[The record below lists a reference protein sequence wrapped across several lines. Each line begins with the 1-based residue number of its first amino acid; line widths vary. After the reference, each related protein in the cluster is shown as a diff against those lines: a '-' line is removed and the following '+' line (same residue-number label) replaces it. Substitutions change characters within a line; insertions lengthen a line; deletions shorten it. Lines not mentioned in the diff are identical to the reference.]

1 MIFVS
6 RPRRRGNMLAASALM
21 LTLSAPAGPLLA
33 APAKPAGTIPP
44 PPTSPEQKSL
54 LLDMQDAFTKIAK
67 TVEPS
72 VVNIK
77 VERFR
82 SVDATD
88 FGMSPDQS
96 PGDGPDTPDTP
107 TTPDAPVKPG
117 APAPPTDKSAP
128 KSGAPETPK
137 KPKPQTPSKGPAAPP
152 STGTPGAPPNSHP
165 LTPRTQRRFEAT
177 GSGVIVRPDGYILT
191 NDHVVD
197 GAANGMVTVTLS
209 DGRQFKG
216 KVYPDY
222 RSDLAVVKID
232 PGNAKLPAAQ
242 FADSG
247 QVQPG
252 QWAIA
257 VGSPFNLENTMTVG
271 VISALGRHQRIPGET
286 AGSGRYYP
294 DLIQTDAAINPG
306 NSGGPLFNID
316 GNVIGINVAI
326 ESPVEASSGVGFAI
340 PSATAQSIMNSLITK
355 GKVTRGYLGIAPDDL
370 TPALQQEFS
379 QAAGAFVRD
388 VRVDSPAGKAGIEA
402 SDIITYFNGEPV
414 TGEVSLRQ
422 AIADTEPGKSIK
434 VAYVRG
440 GVPLVTNVTLIPA
453 PPVPGEVPSASDV
466 TNPATSKLGLSIR
479 DITPHDRQEMSLPAT
494 TQGVTVV
501 AVETNSPA
509 EAASLSAG
517 MPLVGTVIQRVGKT
531 TVKNKVDFDQ
541 ALKVIGDS
549 DSFTISVVYSAGGD
563 LHQTAVTINR

>member
-6 RPRRRGNMLAASALM
+6 RPRRKGNMLAASALM
-21 LTLSAPAGPLLA
+21 LTLSAPAVPLLA
-33 APAKPAGTIPP
+33 APAKSSGVLPP

-54 LLDMQDAFTKIAK
+54 LLDMQDAFAKIAK

-82 SVDATD
+82 NVDASD
-88 FGMSPDQS
+88 FGLAPDQT
-96 PGDGPDTPDTP
+96 PGDGPDAPDQPET
-107 TTPDAPVKPG
+107 PVKPPTKDAPKNG
-117 APAPPTDKSAP
+117 TPPKAPAKPKPGTPLKGDVAPAPPSAD
-128 KSGAPETPK
+128 APSIK
-137 KPKPQTPSKGPAAPP
+137 AP
-152 STGTPGAPPNSHP
+152 
-165 LTPRTQRRFEAT
+165 TPRTQRRSEAT
-177 GSGVIVRPDGYILT
+177 GSGVIVSSDGYILT

-197 GAANGMVTVTLS
+197 GAANGIVTVTLS

-232 PGNAKLPAAQ
+232 PGSAKLPAAQ
-242 FADSG
+242 FADSSK
-247 QVQPG
+247 VVPG

-294 DLIQTDAAINPG
+294 DLLQTDAAINPG

-316 GNVIGINVAI
+316 GKVIGINVAI

-340 PSATAQSIMNSLITK
+340 PSVTAQSIMNALITK

-379 QAAGAFVRD
+379 QPAGAFVRD
-388 VRVDSPAGKAGIEA
+388 VRVDSPAGKAGIQA
-402 SDIITYFNGEPV
+402 ADIITYFNGEPV

-422 AIADTEPGKSIK
+422 AIADTEPGKSVK
-434 VAYVRG
+434 VAYVRSG
-440 GVPLVTNVTLIPA
+440 TPFATSVTLITA
-453 PPVPGEVPSASDV
+453 PPVPGEDPGPSDV
-466 TNPATSKLGLSIR
+466 TNPTRSKLGLGIR
-479 DITPHDRQEMSLPAT
+479 DITPHDRQEMSIPT
-494 TQGVTVV
+494 SIQGVTVV
-501 AVETNSPA
+501 SVEPNSPA
-509 EAASLSAG
+509 EAASYAAG
-517 MPLVGTVIQRVGKT
+517 MPLVGTVIQRLGKT
-531 TVKNKVDFDQ
+531 VVKNKKDFDQ
-541 ALKVIGDS
+541 ALAAIGEA
-549 DSFTISVVYSAGGD
+549 DSFTASVVYSAGGD
-563 LHQTAVTINR
+563 LHQTAITITR